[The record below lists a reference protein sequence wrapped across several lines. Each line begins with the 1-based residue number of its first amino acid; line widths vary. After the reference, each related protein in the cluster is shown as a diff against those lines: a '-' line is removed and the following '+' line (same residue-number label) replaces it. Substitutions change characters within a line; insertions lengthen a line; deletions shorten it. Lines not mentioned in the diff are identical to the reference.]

1 MKFLSNL
8 VGEMKKIEK
17 SVDKDPKSWY
27 TSKVIDAGMAELADA
42 QD

>member
-1 MKFLSNL
+1 MKFQSNL
-8 VGEMKKIEK
+8 VDEMKNFEK
-17 SVDKDPKSWY
+17 SVDKHPKSWY

>member
-1 MKFLSNL
+1 MIPLEKW
-8 VGEMKKIEK
+8 KKSEK
-17 SVDKDPKSWY
+17 SVDKDFESWY

>member
-1 MKFLSNL
+1 MKFQSNL
-8 VGEMKKIEK
+8 VDEMKKIEK
-17 SVDKDPKSWY
+17 SVDKDFESWY